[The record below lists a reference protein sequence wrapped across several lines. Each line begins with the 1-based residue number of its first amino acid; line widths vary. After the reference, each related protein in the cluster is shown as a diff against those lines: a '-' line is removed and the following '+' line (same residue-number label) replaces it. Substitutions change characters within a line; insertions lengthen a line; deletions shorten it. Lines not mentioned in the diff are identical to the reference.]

1 MGNTACS
8 LRDSRDRPPCHHLAR
23 LTVLITVTLAFM
35 KYSTQFWI
43 WDVLNLGCPL
53 PTPPPY
59 CIKVLTC
66 IDCTFFI
73 KAWIA
78 PFLVPTSSMSN
89 VIRERTIKCRM
100 LLNPSCKWNLIW
112 ARSRLEVISAFCSG
126 AYVLSPFLFRLFGLK
141 TRCRIFSDFLVA
153 CLSFLCLDPLACREP
168 WLERLGSVCAWD
180 ILSRSS
186 VFFFFLT
193 SVFHAASLSHVF
205 GRGWQT

>member
-8 LRDSRDRPPCHHLAR
+8 LRDSRDCPPCRHLAR

-78 PFLVPTSSMSN
+78 PFLVLTSSMSN
-89 VIRERTIKCRM
+89 VIRERTIKRRM
-100 LLNPSCKWNLIW
+100 LLYTSCEWNLIW
-112 ARSRLEVISAFCSG
+112 RLYQLCVLALMFSPNFC
-126 AYVLSPFLFRLFGLK
+126 L
-141 TRCRIFSDFLVA
+141 DFLVWRLIA
-153 CLSFLCLDPLACREP
+153 GYSVIFFLLRVFLFSASTPLACREL
-168 WLERLGSVCAWD
+168 WFERLGSVCAWD

-186 VFFFFLT
+186 VEKTFFLT
-193 SVFHAASLSHVF
+193 SMFHAASFSHVF
-205 GRGWQT
+205 GRGWWT